1 MFYAEANRPKSKEMR
16 FVDGFN
22 ASAVG
27 FPNLMLPINCESK
40 FMLNVY
46 RINYINGS
54 IKVREHFQNH

>member
-27 FPNLMLPINCESK
+27 FLNLMLPISCECK
-40 FMLNVY
+40 LIV
-46 RINYINGS
+46 
-54 IKVREHFQNH
+54 KCLQD